1 MLSRLFKRLG
11 RTSSGS
17 QRGAIML
24 EALAAIA
31 VTATAGSASLLLISV
46 ASTST
51 ANSTAESTASWLA
64 SSQAEKIQ
72 AAVYVLTPG
81 EYPGINAPTG
91 FSVSNSTANVTGGD
105 AAIQLV
111 TVAVMKDGSE
121 ILSVEFV
128 KVDR

>member
-11 RTSSGS
+11 RTDSGS

-31 VTATAGSASLLLISV
+31 VTATAGTASLMLISV
-46 ASTST
+46 ASISSSSST
-51 ANSTAESTASWLA
+51 NESTATWLA
-64 SSQAEKIQ
+64 SSQAEKI
-72 AAVYVLTPG
+72 AGSTYVLTPG
-81 EYPGINAPTG
+81 EYAGISTPTG
-91 FSVSNSTANVTGGD
+91 FTVSNSTANIPGGD

-111 TVAVMKDGSE
+111 TVEVVKDGVE
-121 ILSVEFV
+121 ILTIELV